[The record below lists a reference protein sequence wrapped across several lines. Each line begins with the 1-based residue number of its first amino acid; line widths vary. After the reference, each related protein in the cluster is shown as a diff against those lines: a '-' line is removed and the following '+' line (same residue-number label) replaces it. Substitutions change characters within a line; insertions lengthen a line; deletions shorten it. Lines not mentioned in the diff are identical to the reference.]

1 MKKPITNSLT
11 NNAII
16 FATGAHGDQRRKGKG
31 DVPYII
37 HPLDV
42 FNEIM
47 YHSGFKGK
55 ELLKSS
61 LLALLHDVIE
71 DTTKTEKD
79 IFEVFGQ
86 EIMDGVLALSNE
98 VGVEEKS
105 KDSKLNRLEK
115 KLKKLQAEPR
125 WIQAVK
131 VADRLSNL
139 KTFPTFWTTEKIS
152 NYLSEAELISDMIGN
167 SSKGLNAR
175 LLSRINKTRVMLS
188 IFNS

>member
-1 MKKPITNSLT
+1 MSKLITNNLT
-11 NNAII
+11 NKAII
-16 FATGAHGDQRRKGKG
+16 FATEAHGDQRRKGKN

-42 FNEIM
+42 FNELM
-47 YHSGFKGK
+47 YYSGFKGK

-71 DTTKTEKD
+71 DTAKTEKD

-86 EIMDGVLALSNE
+86 EILDGVLALSNE

-105 KDSKLNRLEK
+105 ENSKLHRLEK
-115 KLKKLQAEPR
+115 KLIKLQSEPR

-139 KTFPTFWTTEKIS
+139 KTFPTLWTAEKIS
-152 NYLSEAELISDMIGN
+152 NYLIEAELISDMIGN

-175 LLSRINKTRVMLS
+175 LLSRINETRITSS
-188 IFNS
+188 IFEH